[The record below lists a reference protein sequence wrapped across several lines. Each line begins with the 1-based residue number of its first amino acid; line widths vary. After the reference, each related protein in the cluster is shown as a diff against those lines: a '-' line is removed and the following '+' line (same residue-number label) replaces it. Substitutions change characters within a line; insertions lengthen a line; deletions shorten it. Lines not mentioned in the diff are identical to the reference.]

1 MLAYNPHAA
10 KLAELIHLSVAGDM
24 GIFAYQPFKKYF
36 LSTHHMQKSVLRI
49 LLSYKASSRCQ
60 ELADVTSFMRQLLSF
75 PPFLQQGI

>member
-36 LSTHHMQKSVLRI
+36 LSTHHLQKSVLRI
-49 LLSYKASSRCQ
+49 LFSY
-60 ELADVTSFMRQLLSF
+60 
-75 PPFLQQGI
+75 